1 MAELF
6 DPITGKRVN
15 IEDEAKEAAFLSGK
29 YAVDSSKPVY
39 LNSPDGEAFKVEPQ
53 MLQQALASG
62 WRFESALDQAK
73 REYRTEVRE
82 SPIASAVQTAAINF
96 GDELLLGVPDF
107 ALDLQKEEYDPK
119 SKQLTLKA
127 KRQILREENP
137 TANLIGGATGFT
149 LSLPYGGPLLGA
161 VTKTGQVA
169 ERGILQVAKVAGKE
183 AAENIATRA
192 IAKAGNYAA
201 QGAVAST
208 PYVATALALGEPE
221 AAAEVLIAG
230 AGMGIA
236 AGAAGELISPIAGAL
251 KTARLPDSEKASAY
265 LRNLARG
272 QGLKSLG
279 FNTAEFRKIVEIE
292 RKIAGN
298 PRLSR
303 DEGMETFYD
312 FVHKDL
318 GVSKKVMRQ
327 LAPRELEEKFSTWVT
342 QVEQSRAK
350 LLDEMDRAAP
360 NGIIDF
366 DEPLSAFQQLRK
378 QYLTNVGESTG
389 QLAQVDEAFGAVVD
403 AYANKLRKEGI
414 EIAEP
419 GKKATLDDLTNYAAN
434 NPVPKL
440 TLSEMDN
447 ARKMARDVV
456 FQRGNA
462 RSQAASDAYSIILD
476 IIEANGNLVTGAVV
490 QTPKKMAKVAP
501 SAAAKPDIVI
511 DPDGA
516 LVLSNNLPA
525 RPSTDIV
532 QFKRGDLSTIPPEQR
547 ANAGFDSTKIPG
559 DAGTR
564 FRQNGKDM
572 QRAMSYRKMIDDAA
586 ARNES
591 ARLISPWEVGTGA
604 AAGSVTA
611 GAGAFVLRQY
621 GGRAGEAA
629 LFGAAKVIDKVGDR
643 VTNSI
648 NRAIGADKE
657 PLRRA
662 AKLGS
667 INVFG
672 KLFDGDDSD
681 RDKRQ
686 KLQIVGAEL
695 ARLQQSPELL
705 NQAVSAFT
713 QDLADLKDGDQVATH
728 YATKVADGIAY
739 LANSIPKPAV
749 PNTPF
754 SNRPFVPTDRELS
767 QFERRIQAVLDP
779 VSVLDEIADGTATKE
794 QMEAMRVVYPQFHKV
809 ISDKIIERVSST
821 KQPIPEV
828 AKRKL
833 LMLIEPQGS
842 QLINPQRAA
851 QLQSNFAPKEKAKPR
866 ANSKITESSR
876 GLTDIDRIIYD
887 R

>member
-62 WRFESALDQAK
+62 WKFESPLNQAK

-149 LSLPYGGPLLGA
+149 LSLPYGGLLLGA

-251 KTARLPDSEKASAY
+251 KTARLPDSEKATQY
-265 LRNLARG
+265 LESMAKR
-272 QGLKSLG
+272 QGLKAVGALTS
-279 FNTAEFRKIVEIE
+279 EFKKAIEIE
-292 RKIAGN
+292 RKIAGK
-298 PRLSR
+298 PKMGREEAL
-303 DEGMETFYD
+303 DLFYD
-312 FVHKDL
+312 YIHKDL
-318 GVSKKVMRQ
+318 GVPKNKMKQ
-327 LAPRELEEKFSTWVT
+327 FAGGDL
-342 QVEQSRAK
+342 VERHNEFRAK
-350 LLDEMDRAAP
+350 VQQERDEILNKIDQSNP
-360 NGIIDF
+360 EGIIDY
-366 DEPLSAFQQLRK
+366 DEQLSLLEQLRQK
-378 QYLTNVGESTG
+378 YSTNVGASTG
-389 QLAQVDEAFGAVVD
+389 ELADIEGAINAMTDAYTQKLRGSGAKFGAPGEIMTKEQLLD
-403 AYANKLRKEGI
+403 YAV
-414 EIAEP
+414 
-419 GKKATLDDLTNYAAN
+419 N

-440 TLSEMDN
+440 TLLEMERAKREAAKELFKTGKPVSN
-447 ARKMARDVV
+447 
-456 FQRGNA
+456 
-462 RSQAASDAYSIILD
+462 AASEAYSTLNDLIENSANFVMKNKQLD
-476 IIEANGNLVTGAVV
+476 GELGS
-490 QTPKKMAKVAP
+490 K
-501 SAAAKPDIVI
+501 
-511 DPDGA
+511 
-516 LVLSNNLPA
+516 
-525 RPSTDIV
+525 
-532 QFKRGDLSTIPPEQR
+532 
-547 ANAGFDSTKIPG
+547 
-559 DAGTR
+559 
-564 FRQNGKDM
+564 FRQNGKNY
-572 QRAMSYRKMIDDAA
+572 QRVIEYDKVVENIAN
-586 ARNES
+586 RNES
-591 ARLISPWEVGTGA
+591 NRLVSPFDLLTGA
-604 AAGSVTA
+604 ATDSATLGAGS
-611 GAGAFVLRQY
+611 FLYRQY
-621 GGRAGEAA
+621 GARAGEAA

-648 NRAIGADKE
+648 NRAIGAEKE
-657 PLRRA
+657 PLKRA

-686 KLQIVGAEL
+686 KLQLVGAEL

-821 KQPIPEV
+821 RQPIPEV

-842 QLINPQRAA
+842 QLINPQRTA
-851 QLQSNFAPKEKAKPR
+851 QLQSNFASKERAKPR